1 MRMPG
6 FTAEAAVLD
15 GGGGLTYGMAGAMD
29 APATGAVVAPQALF
43 CNTFLNRCLGPVCV
57 NVRCCA
63 LPPGCCVRVSVAGI
77 TVLNR
82 CFP

>member
-1 MRMPG
+1 MRIPG
-6 FTAEAAVLD
+6 FSAEAAILGS
-15 GGGGLTYGMAGAMD
+15 GGVTYGTAEAMD
-29 APATGAVVAPQALF
+29 APAGGAVVEPQALL

-63 LPPGCCVRVSVAGI
+63 LPPGCCVRVRVAGV